1 VFVQNDRQRHRSTE
15 GLYGVPVG
23 MELTCVPVPAG
34 GPATEGGVMNQT
46 HKTIIM
52 LVHFFGLIA
61 MIAGIIGTA
70 RKWFRE
76 GIDLEFLIWA
86 TFLYCICEVF
96 SIFRGE
102 SK

>member
-1 VFVQNDRQRHRSTE
+1 MARE
-15 GLYGVPVG
+15 
-23 MELTCVPVPAG
+23 CVSVPAS

-70 RKWFRE
+70 RKWFRD

>member
-1 VFVQNDRQRHRSTE
+1 MGRT
-15 GLYGVPVG
+15 G
-23 MELTCVPVPAG
+23 VPVPAS
-34 GPATEGGVMNQT
+34 GPATEGGAMNQT

-70 RKWFRE
+70 RKWFRD

-86 TFLYCICEVF
+86 TFLYCICEVA
-96 SIFRGE
+96 SMFRGE